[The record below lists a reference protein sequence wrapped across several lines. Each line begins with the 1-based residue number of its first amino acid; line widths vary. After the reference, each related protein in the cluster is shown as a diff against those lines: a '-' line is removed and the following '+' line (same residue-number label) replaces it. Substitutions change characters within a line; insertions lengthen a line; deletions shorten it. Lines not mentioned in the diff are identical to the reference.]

1 MKVIRLVSKKYFSSN
16 TYIVIKSNHALIIDL
31 GFYDEEFSSILSDYK
46 IDGVILTHKHFD
58 HIQGLK
64 EFQNEYSDV
73 NIYTK
78 ENSSDFFMD
87 SKLNC
92 SFNMSSNGELN
103 YMPKN
108 IVFLKEENIKV
119 GIFDLKILFTPGHS
133 IDSICIILEEENIF
147 FSGDFIFNN
156 SIGRMDLPTSN
167 RMSMFNSLT
176 KITPILKRKNYLI
189 YSGHDEEMITSE
201 LLFKE
206 NAYLKRFY

>member
-1 MKVIRLVSKKYFSSN
+1 MNILRLVSNKYFSSN
-16 TYIVIKSNHALIIDL
+16 TYILIKSNHALIVDL
-31 GFYDEEFSSILSDYK
+31 GFYDEEIASILNDYV

-64 EFQNEYSDV
+64 SFQNEYPDV
-73 NIYTK
+73 MIFTK
-78 ENSSDFFMD
+78 ENSSEFFIN
-87 SKLNC
+87 SQLNC
-92 SFNMSSNGELN
+92 SFNMSSNGELI

-108 IVFLKEENIKV
+108 LILLKEEKIKIGV
-119 GIFDLKILFTPGHS
+119 FDLNVIFTPGHS
-133 IDSICIILEEENIF
+133 LDSICIFLDDENVL

-167 RMSMFNSLT
+167 KMSMFNSLT

-189 YSGHDEEMITSE
+189 YSGHDEEATTSE